1 MKTCKRSKSKYYTN
15 LLHPRNPQ
23 LLILLPFQILQFLG
37 SGFGKE
43 DYLGISC
50 YFLVT
55 VSQDPIPSCIS
66 WEWARVNKLWNPKH
80 FQV

>member
-43 DYLGISC
+43 DYLGMPDTIRLQGKNL
-50 YFLVT
+50 LVAD
-55 VSQDPIPSCIS
+55 SFI
-66 WEWARVNKLWNPKH
+66 WA
-80 FQV
+80 